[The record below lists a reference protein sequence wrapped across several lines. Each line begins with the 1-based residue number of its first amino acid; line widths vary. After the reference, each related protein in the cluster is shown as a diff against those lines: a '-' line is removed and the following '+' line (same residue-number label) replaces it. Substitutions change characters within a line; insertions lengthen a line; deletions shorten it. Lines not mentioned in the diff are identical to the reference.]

1 MWKFPDILVLSS
13 SQAMRDN
20 LAEAL
25 RLGGMS
31 PVPCATLTEAN
42 ALLSQIP
49 FSAIFC
55 DDCLCD
61 GTYRDL
67 VEMARGEFPE
77 IPIVVVSPFGD
88 WNEYLKA
95 LGAGAFDYV
104 GVPFRQGEIERVLQS
119 ALVEHLQRKLVSDG
133 EKIAQAQA

>member
-1 MWKFPDILVLSS
+1 MWNYPDILVLSS
-13 SQAMRDN
+13 SEAIRNN

-25 RLGGMS
+25 RLSGVS
-31 PVPCATLTEAN
+31 PIRCATLTESRAILGQ
-42 ALLSQIP
+42 AAI
-49 FSAIFC
+49 SAIFC

-67 VEMARGEFPE
+67 VETVRSEFPQ

-95 LGAGAFDYV
+95 LGVGAFDYV
-104 GVPFRQGEIERVLQS
+104 GIPFGQGEIERVLRG
-119 ALVEHLQRKLVSDG
+119 ALVEHLQRKLASEG
-133 EKIAQAQA
+133 EKVTQA

>member
-13 SQAMRDN
+13 SETARKT

-31 PVPCATLTEAN
+31 PVPCATLTEAHIF
-42 ALLSQIP
+42 LSQIP
-49 FSAIFC
+49 ISAIFC

-67 VEMARGEFPE
+67 IEIVRGDFPQ
-77 IPIVVVSPFGD
+77 IPIVVVSPCGD
-88 WNEYLKA
+88 WTEYLKA

-104 GVPFRQGEIERVLQS
+104 GIPFRQGEIERVVQS
-119 ALVEHLQRKLVSDG
+119 ALVEHLQRKLVSDV
-133 EKIAQAQA
+133 EKLEQAQA

>member
-1 MWKFPDILVLSS
+1 MWKFPEILVLSS
-13 SQAMRDN
+13 SEAMRN
-20 LAEAL
+20 SLAEAL
-25 RLGGMS
+25 RLSGMN
-31 PVPCATLTEAN
+31 PIPCATLTESSTVLAQT
-42 ALLSQIP
+42 SV
-49 FSAIFC
+49 SAIFC

-67 VEMARGEFPE
+67 VAMIRGEFPE

-104 GVPFRQGEIERVLQS
+104 GIPFRQGEIERVVQS
-119 ALVEHLQRKLVSDG
+119 ALVEHLQRKLVSDA
-133 EKIAQAQA
+133 EKMARA